1 MTNSP
6 YGFGFPADGDIL
18 SKCIGKG
25 DRAVYARATLDN
37 HLYLETN
44 GGPIE
49 LAGEED
55 FLDASYDDKATI
67 AILSLAFEL
76 VLADRGDLASYIAD
90 NLSLVGLDD
99 LSLRIKCLIEHS
111 GIKLAQKI

>member
-6 YGFGFPADGDIL
+6 YGFGFPASGDIL
-18 SKCIGKG
+18 SVCCGKG
-25 DRAVYARATLDN
+25 DRAVYARATIDN
-37 HLYLETN
+37 HIYLETN

-55 FLDASYDDKATI
+55 FLDASYDDNATL

-76 VLADRGDLASYIAD
+76 VFAGGVSVLAVCEYRRGAIRVCDELNALAMNAS
-90 NLSLVGLDD
+90 
-99 LSLRIKCLIEHS
+99 K
-111 GIKLAQKI
+111 

>member
-25 DRAVYARATLDN
+25 DQAVYARATLDN

-55 FLDASYDDKATI
+55 FLDASYDENATL

-99 LSLRIKCLIEHS
+99 CSLRIKCLIYHS
-111 GIKLAQKI
+111 GIKRAQNI